1 MSGFDVLMSRH
12 VEESDLQMTLS
23 EALRLTLSQVV
34 VIPDYPMH
42 DLADDILV
50 ICMTAT
56 LAGDF
61 PFKLS
66 IDFIRE
72 GIEFNRIE
80 VARKISRLLNARLLI
95 DDGSPG
101 PNSMMLIHGDEKP
114 CAVTLDGDAA
124 DEEIYRLKNG

>member
-1 MSGFDVLMSRH
+1 MSRH
-12 VEESDLQMTLS
+12 VEEFDLQLSLS
-23 EALRLTLSQVV
+23 EALRLNPSQLI

-66 IDFIRE
+66 IDFIR
-72 GIEFNRIE
+72 GSVEFNRIE
-80 VARKISRLLNARLLI
+80 VARKISRLLNVRLLI
-95 DDGSPG
+95 DDGSPS

-114 CAVTLDGDAA
+114 CVVTLDGDAA
-124 DEEIYRLKNG
+124 DEGIYRLKNG